1 MGISRIS
8 VSVLLT
14 ISLLSLPTIQ
24 TNAAVKAGALCTKA
38 GQVKK
43 AKGSNFICAK
53 QGKKLTWKK
62 QVTPA
67 PTPTPSPIPSSIPNP
82 ASTQTPATLA
92 PPQLVSNYVT
102 NQVLDLEF
110 KVLDEAEGAYI
121 ESDALSK
128 NRQNTET
135 KKDANGR
142 VKISFELPKLD
153 EAKAY
158 EIRFYSYSR
167 TNISSC
173 CSSLTVNV
181 PKFVPYVPPSLAD
194 VEKVSLREEITYRL
208 KDGVLERRASNGT
221 YHTAD
226 SRNDSKFDQ
235 IRIRAYR
242 EITSIKPTP
251 NHPNIEFVWDIRPGF
266 PKELQDYSIKK
277 AKEAAEI
284 FNSLFKEK
292 VTVRTL
298 LATELD
304 IDYPPLATDY
314 FSESRDVMKIYI
326 NYDPAKQSAG
336 INGGGGGLN
345 RESNKLFARLFFGT
359 PSKAI
364 TTNMSTGWIQIP
376 SHEFFHIVQ
385 QYLLLNRWD
394 EGRSTFNDQYPSH
407 FREGATNLFG
417 YALSLPNLGW
427 YSDAIDV
434 SLFHNWNFQGH
445 KGWQPTKTES
455 DMVNL
460 LTVTERR
467 EDPRAFSTSYPVGSI
482 FYEWMIG
489 TYGYEKFL
497 SFIDEMGNNKDFN
510 VTVQKSF
517 GMSKQDLYKKAAPY
531 LLSVFNRV
539 IN

>member
-1 MGISRIS
+1 VRAPQKLIVALIS
-8 VSVLLT
+8 
-14 ISLLSLPTIQ
+14 ISLVSIPAIQ
-24 TNAAVKAGALCTKA
+24 ANAAVKAGALCTKV

-43 AKGSNFICAK
+43 SKGSNFICTK

-62 QVTPA
+62 QASLV
-67 PTPTPSPIPSSIPNP
+67 PTPTPSSIPSSTPSP
-82 ASTQTPATLA
+82 TSTQTSTTLA
-92 PPQLVSNYVT
+92 PPQLVSNYVR

-110 KVLDEAEGAYI
+110 RLLEEAEGAYI

-135 KKDANGR
+135 KKDSNGR
-142 VKISFELPKLD
+142 VRISIELPKSE
-153 EAKAY
+153 EAKTY
-158 EIRFYSYSR
+158 EIRFYAYSSS
-167 TNISSC
+167 NSSSC

-181 PKFVPYVPPSLAD
+181 PKFVPYVPPTPAEL
-194 VEKVSLREEITYRL
+194 EQVSLREEITYRL
-208 KDGVLERRASNGT
+208 KDGALERRASTGT
-221 YHTAD
+221 YFSTD
-226 SRNDSKFDQ
+226 SRAESKFDQ

-242 EITSIKPTP
+242 ELTAIKPTP
-251 NHPNIEFVWDIRPGF
+251 NHPNIEFIWDIRPGF
-266 PKELQDYSIKK
+266 PKEIQDYSIKK
-277 AKEAAEI
+277 AMEAAEV

-292 VTVRTL
+292 VTVRAL

-304 IDYPPLATDY
+304 INYPPLATDY
-314 FSESRDVMKIYI
+314 FSETKEVMQYYV
-326 NYDPAKQSAG
+326 NYDPVKQTAS
-336 INGGGGGLN
+336 ISGGGGGFN
-345 RESNKLFARLFFGT
+345 RESNKLFTRLFLGT

-385 QYLLLNRWD
+385 QYLLINRWD

-407 FREGATNLFG
+407 FREGAANLFG

-455 DMVNL
+455 DMINL

-510 VTVQKSF
+510 ITVQKSF
-517 GMSKQDLYKKAAPY
+517 SMSKQDLYKKAAPY